1 MRIISAG
8 HSIGSTLS
16 APGGALLPLVTAS
29 LALECTRGLSAEHTG
44 PDEMVD
50 VFRDGELL
58 KQWTFDEVRERAALT
73 R

>member
-1 MRIISAG
+1 
-8 HSIGSTLS
+8 
-16 APGGALLPLVTAS
+16 